1 MDRIRSFVCVDA
13 FDGLGQL
20 QFSKGGVQ
28 TVLGSQDIPCG
39 PLNNCTCEIFPVVY
53 QQERDGWWYWQATG
67 PCISELLVGH
77 IVLFFFLFKKR
88 WIISL
93 PGMALLAV

>member
-1 MDRIRSFVCVDA
+1 MDRISIRSFVCVDA

-39 PLNNCTCEIFPVVY
+39 PPNNCTCEIFPVCGAG
-53 QQERDGWWYWQATG
+53 R
-67 PCISELLVGH
+67 LLGH
-77 IVLFFFLFKKR
+77 AYL
-88 WIISL
+88 SC
-93 PGMALLAV
+93 